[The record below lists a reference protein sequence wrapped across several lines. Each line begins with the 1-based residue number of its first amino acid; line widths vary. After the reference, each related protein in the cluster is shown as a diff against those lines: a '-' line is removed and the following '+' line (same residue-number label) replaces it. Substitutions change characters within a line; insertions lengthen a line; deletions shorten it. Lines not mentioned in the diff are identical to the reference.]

1 MLYFNGEFDKE
12 NIQSILTWSFRTP
25 AEADYFIV
33 ERSQDEVNFEE
44 IGRVMF
50 QQANQYRFVDSKP
63 LRHTNIYRLKKV
75 NKSGKTEYS
84 HHVRVYNPV
93 LENWAVERVYP
104 NPAQNKA
111 NIDLV
116 ALFDENY
123 TIKLFNLQGI
133 EMYEQ
138 KGSINKGFNQIEVQ
152 FGNNLPKGTYLLLLT
167 TPSQMYQH
175 KLIVQ

>member
-1 MLYFNGEFDKE
+1 V
-12 NIQSILTWSFRTP
+12 LTWSFKTLD
-25 AEADYFIV
+25 EADYFVI

-104 NPAQNKA
+104 NPAHNQA
-111 NIDLV
+111 SIDLV
-116 ALFDENY
+116 ALFDETY

-138 KGSINKGFNQIEVQ
+138 KGSISKGFNQIEVS
-152 FGNNLPKGTYLLLLT
+152 FGNHLPKGTYLLLLT

>member
-1 MLYFNGEFDKE
+1 M
-12 NIQSILTWSFRTP
+12 
-25 AEADYFIV
+25 
-33 ERSQDEVNFEE
+33 
-44 IGRVMF
+44 
-50 QQANQYRFVDSKP
+50 
-63 LRHTNIYRLKKV
+63 
-75 NKSGKTEYS
+75 
-84 HHVRVYNPV
+84 